1 MPQRKFHP
9 TWTLGTLSAL
19 TLLALWP
26 ALQGNRQLHDA
37 HAAWRT
43 MTEESARRQAAIMR
57 ASNVLGDADLVLL
70 APHASPATGSAAL
83 DRVSRALDGVQRAY
97 LAGGGLTLRDE
108 RLLADLGDAGAA
120 YRAAMLRLQRLPA
133 VHDDSTLS
141 AILVH
146 GAAGASAPVSMALT
160 ALTQATVASQRQAD
174 GALADGSR
182 AARRM
187 VTGALASAMVTML
200 LACAFT
206 WHTVLRRASHG

>member
-1 MPQRKFHP
+1 MPQPKFHP

-43 MTEESARRQAAIMR
+43 MTEESARKQA
-57 ASNVLGDADLVLL
+57 
-70 APHASPATGSAAL
+70 TAL

-97 LAGGGLTLRDE
+97 LAGGSLTLRDE

-133 VHDDSTLS
+133 VRDDATLS

-160 ALTQATVASQRQAD
+160 ALTQATVESQRRAD

-182 AARRM
+182 AARRL
-187 VTGALASAMVTML
+187 VTGALVSAMVTML